1 MSKSKTRDYFVCFC
15 YHARMNNSHFPRI
28 MKYLKS
34 IKSRYFRA
42 FSAFHVF
49 ETLEES
55 IAINVV
61 GKERSEQNLKVI
73 NMFAGFFIMSK
84 EAFRAY
90 FLLEL
95 AKLFDSSNQSL
106 QINKIINIT
115 ESNISKLTVKDFE
128 DFNKDR
134 ELLKEL
140 VEGYKGIT
148 HENLKEIKDLLRK
161 EQLVI
166 DKLRIYRDKRLVHDD
181 IDEPEIPEINS
192 AELRS
197 LFDSFAKIMNIFS
210 KNMNHESTMW
220 NHVEESSKFD
230 TQYVL
235 DHLYRFEKY
244 RIQENEDV
252 AKEEIEK
259 INRLSKGY

>member
-1 MSKSKTRDYFVCFC
+1 
-15 YHARMNNSHFPRI
+15 MNDSQFPRI
-28 MKYLKS
+28 MKYLKD

-55 IAINVV
+55 LAVNVV
-61 GKERSEQNLKVI
+61 GKEKAEQNLKVI
-73 NMFAGFFIMSK
+73 KMFKNFFLMSK
-84 EAFRAY
+84 EALRTY
-90 FLLEL
+90 FFLEL

-115 ESNISKLTVKDFE
+115 ESSISKLTVNDFE

-134 ELLKEL
+134 QLIAELT
-140 VEGYKGIT
+140 EGYKGIT
-148 HENLKEIKDLLRK
+148 HENLKEIRELLKK
-161 EQLVI
+161 EQPVI
-166 DKLRIYRDKRLVHDD
+166 DKLRVYRDKWLAHDD
-181 IDEPEIPEINS
+181 IDKPQLPEISSI
-192 AELRS
+192 ELMS
-197 LFDSFAKIMNIFS
+197 LFGSFAKIMNIFS

-220 NHVEESSKFD
+220 DHVEESSRFD

-244 RIQENEDV
+244 RIQEIEDD
-252 AKEEIEK
+252 AKAEIEK
-259 INRLSKGY
+259 MSNFGQ

>member
-1 MSKSKTRDYFVCFC
+1 
-15 YHARMNNSHFPRI
+15 MNENHFPRI
-28 MKYLKS
+28 MKYLES

-49 ETLEES
+49 ETLEEAL
-55 IAINVV
+55 AINVV
-61 GKERSEQNLKVI
+61 GKEKAEENLKVI
-73 NMFAGFFIMSK
+73 KMFSGFFLMSK
-84 EAFRAY
+84 EALRVY
-90 FLLEL
+90 FFLEL

-115 ESNISKLTVKDFE
+115 ENNISKLTVNDFE

-140 VEGYKGIT
+140 TEGYKGIT
-148 HENLKEIKDLLRK
+148 HENLKEIKDLLKK

-166 DKLRIYRDKRLVHDD
+166 DKLRVYRDKWLAHDD
-181 IDEPEIPEINS
+181 IDKPEIPEINS
-192 AELRS
+192 IELRS
-197 LFDSFAKIMNIFS
+197 LFDSFAKIINIFS
-210 KNMNHESTMW
+210 SNMNHESTMW
-220 NHVEESSKFD
+220 SQAEDSSKFD

-244 RIQENEDV
+244 RIQEIEDN
-252 AKEEIEK
+252 AKAGIEK
-259 INRLSKGY
+259 MNNLRNQQG